1 MDIFW
6 QIRTRMDNEEFRVLL
21 KTLDSFNSYGEDSKR
36 HLVDPR
42 VDIFHGRARNDIAL
56 TAKHKELLQELGYKD
71 HLQKVTQ
78 AIDSNQAFF
87 DLVLAY
93 SAQHFI
99 PSEDDKNGD
108 AVSPIKD
115 EHNSIKA
122 YLEETLGK
130 YAQGYHAM
138 NMDRDKVRSILK
150 QVAREWTAEG
160 AYERQIINKPIFEWL
175 EKLYPDKDARKDIRI
190 VCPGCGLGR
199 LPFDLCTELG
209 FQAQGNEFSFHMLL
223 VSNFIINI
231 MQQPNCLA
239 VHPFVNSFSNVKSRD
254 IQIRPV
260 IVPDLAASQ
269 LLSESD
275 LFSMT
280 SGSFEHVYPLDS
292 YKANCVVTCF
302 FIDTANNIFRYL
314 ETIADMLSAGEHWIN
329 IGPLLWH
336 FEDDA
341 NNIELSVDEL
351 KLVIP
356 KFGFEIVHWES
367 IEGVPYSSDLERMGG
382 YRYDVEFWV
391 AKKV

>member
-1 MDIFW
+1 
-6 QIRTRMDNEEFRVLL
+6 MDNEEFRVLL
-21 KTLDSFNSYGEDSKR
+21 KTLDSFNTYGEDSKR

-42 VDIFHGRARNDIAL
+42 VDIFHQRAHNDIHL
-56 TAKHKELLQELGYKD
+56 TPAHKELLVSLGYKE

-93 SAQHFI
+93 SAQHFV
-99 PSEDDKNGD
+99 PGEDDKNGD
-108 AVSPIKD
+108 QVSPLKD
-115 EHNSIKA
+115 DHVSMKA
-122 YLEETLGK
+122 YLDETLGK
-130 YAQGYHAM
+130 YGQDHHAM
-138 NMDRDKVRSILK
+138 NMDRDKVRSLLK

-160 AYERQIINKPIFEWL
+160 VYERQLVNKPVFEWL
-175 EKLYPDKDARKDIRI
+175 EKLFPDKEKRSEVRI

-199 LPFDLCTELG
+199 LPFDLCAELG

-231 MQQPNCLA
+231 IQQPNCLA
-239 VHPFVNSFSNVKSRD
+239 INPFVGSFSNVKSRD
-254 IQIRPV
+254 VQLRPV
-260 IVPDLAASQ
+260 IVPDTAPSK
-269 LLSESD
+269 LLSSSD

-280 SGSFEHVYPLDS
+280 SGSFEHVYPLES

-314 ETIADMLSAGEHWIN
+314 ETIAAMLSPGEHWIN

-351 KLVIP
+351 KTVIP

-367 IEGVPYSSDLERMGG
+367 MEGMPYSADLERMGG

-391 AKKV
+391 AKRVEKEEV